1 MRESAAHDRESVPSS
16 PHIKVEVLS
25 TFVADPILETLRYW
39 FNEFEYAAELLP
51 TYYGQLFPRLFRQD
65 ETHGSADIHVVLFA
79 IRDLVPEK
87 DRRDLSAETPH
98 ANIDEFVRALEVAIS
113 ASSGAWIV
121 VRCPDPPAD
130 AAGVSRELNQQAEH
144 IAAETRRLAR
154 TAYID
159 AGDLGGIYEIE
170 SCFDEIS
177 DRHGHMPYTD
187 AYYAA
192 IGTLIFRAI
201 RARLGQVYKLIVTDC
216 DGTLWGGI
224 CGEVEPH
231 ELSILS
237 HHVWL
242 HEFLQSK
249 RSAGTLLAI
258 CSHNNIDDVHAVF
271 AQREDLGLSLDDFA
285 NARINWNDKAD
296 NLREL
301 AQALNIALNSV
312 IFLDNDPVQ
321 RNRIRAALPQ
331 VLVPDLSANPNE
343 WPFYLEHV
351 WAFDSFWVTEEASK
365 RHSFYREHAARESI
379 RSGSA
384 SLAQFLRQLRLRVSV
399 EAATEHDLSRI
410 FELVHRVTQFNTN
423 ESRPNESS
431 IRRLML
437 HEGGEWLAV
446 RVEDRFGDYGLVGA
460 VSCRYEP
467 DYCFIGSFLL
477 SCRAL
482 GRGVETQMLRAIGK
496 RARANGIGEIRFAV
510 AETRRNSPA
519 IDYLKRLGMSAS
531 DLRAGS
537 FRLDAARAVV
547 QSDDESLPR
556 TGSTHR
562 PARTADEDAAVEADG
577 MTNAAAGEAE
587 RILEAAKSVRNLD
600 DLYHTGRLIVE
611 QAGRTGDK
619 TYTAPRSETEK
630 TIVGIFEDLL
640 GHDNFGVDEEFFD
653 VGGHSLLVMRLL
665 SRIKAVFAVDLP
677 IRTLF
682 IERLTIENLAR
693 IVEKSST
700 LEENSAEL
708 ESIRN
713 ALDALSDEEIA
724 GLFGDLGH
732 TDNNDG

>member
-1 MRESAAHDRESVPSS
+1 
-16 PHIKVEVLS
+16 
-25 TFVADPILETLRYW
+25 
-39 FNEFEYAAELLP
+39 
-51 TYYGQLFPRLFRQD
+51 
-65 ETHGSADIHVVLFA
+65 
-79 IRDLVPEK
+79 
-87 DRRDLSAETPH
+87 
-98 ANIDEFVRALEVAIS
+98 
-113 ASSGAWIV
+113 
-121 VRCPDPPAD
+121 
-130 AAGVSRELNQQAEH
+130 
-144 IAAETRRLAR
+144 
-154 TAYID
+154 
-159 AGDLGGIYEIE
+159 
-170 SCFDEIS
+170 
-177 DRHGHMPYTD
+177 
-187 AYYAA
+187 
-192 IGTLIFRAI
+192 
-201 RARLGQVYKLIVTDC
+201 
-216 DGTLWGGI
+216 
-224 CGEVEPH
+224 
-231 ELSILS
+231 
-237 HHVWL
+237 
-242 HEFLQSK
+242 
-249 RSAGTLLAI
+249 
-258 CSHNNIDDVHAVF
+258 
-271 AQREDLGLSLDDFA
+271 
-285 NARINWNDKAD
+285 
-296 NLREL
+296 
-301 AQALNIALNSV
+301 
-312 IFLDNDPVQ
+312 
-321 RNRIRAALPQ
+321 
-331 VLVPDLSANPNE
+331 
-343 WPFYLEHV
+343 
-351 WAFDSFWVTEEASK
+351 
-365 RHSFYREHAARESI
+365 
-379 RSGSA
+379 
-384 SLAQFLRQLRLRVSV
+384 
-399 EAATEHDLSRI
+399 
-410 FELVHRVTQFNTN
+410 
-423 ESRPNESS
+423 
-431 IRRLML
+431 
-437 HEGGEWLAV
+437 
-446 RVEDRFGDYGLVGA
+446 
-460 VSCRYEP
+460 
-467 DYCFIGSFLL
+467 
-477 SCRAL
+477 
-482 GRGVETQMLRAIGK
+482 MLRAIGK